1 MFTRKKRFTME
12 RLETRQLMAA
22 DTGAAFNFN
31 TTVGTPVIDHLPV
44 AEAVSVARMRPTT
57 RLDFSTPGA
66 PDDGIGDI
74 KATLLGGNLY
84 LSEAD
89 GQAGLAN
96 GLSITRLANGHI
108 LLTGQDPTNTGGPES
123 LINGQH
129 SMEFA
134 VTGSLFTN
142 LGDGENQVVFGEGTG
157 GLPTFQDVAVSGG
170 SGQDRIIING
180 LVTRG
185 SASFNTGGGDDW
197 VFVSNSLIGDGFGYD
212 QLSVYTGAGADTV
225 TIKNGT
231 HVNGWIDIQTYNSLS
246 ESDADVVYFDTE
258 AWALRDVNVR
268 TGGGEDLILGT
279 IDSTPTVFF
288 SALEVNGSLI
298 VDTGAGADRVY
309 LRGVK
314 TGGDFHV
321 YTGDGADDV
330 TIDFNSIEKLDGTYF
345 IPSVGGNVDIQTF
358 DALSE
363 ADADNVRIL
372 NEHVA
377 GSVLARLGDGND
389 YFQITYGDYIGHDL
403 NVDMGAGDDVADVAV
418 YVWDHL
424 MVHMGDGNDT
434 LNLGK
439 TWAYR
444 LIADGGMGFDSLK
457 TTADTKAQNRDNLS
471 WERINGRLMWID
483 DIIFGDANGGV
494 LTRSP

>member
-1 MFTRKKRFTME
+1 
-12 RLETRQLMAA
+12 
-22 DTGAAFNFN
+22 
-31 TTVGTPVIDHLPV
+31 
-44 AEAVSVARMRPTT
+44 
-57 RLDFSTPGA
+57 
-66 PDDGIGDI
+66 
-74 KATLLGGNLY
+74 
-84 LSEAD
+84 
-89 GQAGLAN
+89 
-96 GLSITRLANGHI
+96 
-108 LLTGQDPTNTGGPES
+108 
-123 LINGQH
+123 
-129 SMEFA
+129 
-134 VTGSLFTN
+134 
-142 LGDGENQVVFGEGTG
+142 VFGEGTG

-170 SGQDRIIING
+170 SGEDRIIING

-231 HVNGWIDIQTYNSLS
+231 HVNGWIDIQTYDSLS
-246 ESDADVVYFDTE
+246 ETDADVVYFDTE

-279 IDSTPTVFF
+279 IDTNPTVFF

-314 TGGDFHV
+314 TGGDFQV
-321 YTGDGADDV
+321 YTGKGADDV
-330 TIDFNSIEKLDGTYF
+330 TIDFNSIERLDGTYF
-345 IPSVGGNVDIQTF
+345 IPSVGGNVDIQTY
-358 DALSE
+358 DALTE
-363 ADADNVRIL
+363 ADADTVRIY

-377 GSVLARLGDGND
+377 GSLLARLGDGND
-389 YFQITYGDYIGHDL
+389 YFQLTYGDYIGHDL

-418 YVWDHL
+418 HVWDHL

-444 LIADGGMGFDSLK
+444 LIADGGMGYDSLH
-457 TTADTKAQNRDNLS
+457 TTVDTKSQNRDNLS
-471 WERINGRLMWID
+471 WERINGRPTWMD
-483 DIIFGDANGGV
+483 DIIFGTGNIGV